1 MRILELVIDEE
12 QDVFGIEAISLVEQ
26 PAIESDWIAMSKEKE
41 FMFAEVDK
49 EKRILIG
56 AALIPDK
63 PIYRRD
69 AEDEYY
75 VYFSKNTV
83 RKAMEMFMQFGNQN
97 NWTLEHEHDV
107 RGLTVVESWLVEDS
121 DKDKSRVY
129 NLDVPVGTWMVG
141 VKVNNEAIWN
151 EWVKSSKVK
160 GFSIEGFF
168 VDKMQVQ
175 KTDLSEIDLKEPC
188 WAGYEMIGWKMKD
201 GRKVPNC
208 VPIEADKETELEE
221 SYSDYPDGV
230 KNNAKKVIEW
240 TQKNG
245 WGTCGTPVG
254 KRRANQ
260 LANGEPIS
268 EKTIRRMANY
278 LTRHAKDLKV
288 STSYSDGCGKLM
300 YDAWGGK
307 AALRWAKARV
317 KEFDMSA
324 ELEVEIDLYQKN
336 LVK

>member
-26 PAIESDWIAMSKEKE
+26 PAIESDWIAMSKQKE

-49 EKRILIG
+49 DKRILIG

-69 AEDEYY
+69 DKDEYY

-141 VKVNNEAIWN
+141 VKVNNEAIRI
-151 EWVKSSKVK
+151 V
-160 GFSIEGFF
+160 
-168 VDKMQVQ
+168 
-175 KTDLSEIDLKEPC
+175 T
-188 WAGYEMIGWKMKD
+188 
-201 GRKVPNC
+201 
-208 VPIEADKETELEE
+208 
-221 SYSDYPDGV
+221 
-230 KNNAKKVIEW
+230 
-240 TQKNG
+240 
-245 WGTCGTPVG
+245 G
-254 KRRANQ
+254 KQIA
-260 LANGEPIS
+260 
-268 EKTIRRMANY
+268 
-278 LTRHAKDLKV
+278 
-288 STSYSDGCGKLM
+288 
-300 YDAWGGK
+300 
-307 AALRWAKARV
+307 
-317 KEFDMSA
+317 
-324 ELEVEIDLYQKN
+324 
-336 LVK
+336 